1 MANYWMDV
9 YMWGKYPIAAMRF
22 LEEKGWA
29 PTIEAGDAELLESAK
44 PDFLGIN
51 YYQTATN
58 AFNPLNGVGAGKNE
72 YDRKKRFI
80 RRNWSSWNV

>member
-1 MANYWMDV
+1 PGKIGPSFAYTPNYPIDSNPENVLAAENAEDLMANYWMDV

-51 YYQTATN
+51 Y
-58 AFNPLNGVGAGKNE
+58 
-72 YDRKKRFI
+72 
-80 RRNWSSWNV
+80 